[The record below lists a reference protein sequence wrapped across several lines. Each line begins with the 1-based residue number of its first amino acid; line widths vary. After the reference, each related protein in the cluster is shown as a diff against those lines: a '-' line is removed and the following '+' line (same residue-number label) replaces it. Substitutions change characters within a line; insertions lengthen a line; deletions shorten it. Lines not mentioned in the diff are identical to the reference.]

1 MVTGKIVS
9 VGECLQNL
17 VRGALAQSPAVPA
30 VSSASSHWAGGVCP
44 NTEVRVLKRNI
55 TSEMSQKL
63 LEHMIYD
70 GGS

>member
-9 VGECLQNL
+9 VGQCLQNL

-30 VSSASSHWAGGVCP
+30 ISSASSHWAAGVCS
-44 NTEVRVLKRNI
+44 NTEVRVLKRNF

-63 LEHMIYD
+63 LERVIYG